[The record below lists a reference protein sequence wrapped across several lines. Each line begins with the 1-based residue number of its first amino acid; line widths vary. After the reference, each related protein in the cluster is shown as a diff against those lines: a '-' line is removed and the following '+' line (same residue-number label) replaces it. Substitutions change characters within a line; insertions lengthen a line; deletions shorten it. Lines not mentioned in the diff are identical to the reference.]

1 MFRNKKK
8 SKNNEK
14 TNNEEIIKQENSS
27 SYIKEIIE
35 LDAQIDINIKSILK
49 EEGNMTYGLSQ
60 LLDGV
65 EYTTGETEHVNE
77 FLRTAS
83 ENSMETNEQVDNVFD
98 SLNKSLMEIE
108 KGKED
113 FINLEK
119 QINDVSKVFGE
130 LIELFK
136 EVENQYNTIESFA
149 GIITGIAS
157 QTNLLALNAA
167 IEAARVGEAGKGFAV
182 VANEIKKLSMDT
194 QKNTKDIMESLKGM
208 TSTINILNSKSVEGN
223 EVVSKTMDI
232 IKNTEVVLDNITSAE
247 SQVRKHVE
255 VVRASQDHNITGIN
269 EISSN
274 LTNLIE
280 KSKNENKQ
288 FEKLILNIQ
297 QKASNYINILNY
309 LNQIKILENETD
321 APFFKHA

>member
-8 SKNNEK
+8 LKNNEE
-14 TNNEEIIKQENSS
+14 TNNKEIIKQENTS

-35 LDAQIDINIKSILK
+35 LDAQIDINIKNILK
-49 EEGNMTYGLSQ
+49 EEGSMTYGLSQ

-65 EYTTGETEHVNE
+65 EYTTGQTEHVNE

-119 QINDVSKVFGE
+119 QMNDVSRVFRE

-223 EVVSKTMDI
+223 EVVSKTVDI
-232 IKNTEVVLDNITSAE
+232 IKNTEAVLDNITSAE
-247 SQVRKHVE
+247 SQVRKHAE
-255 VVRASQDHNITGIN
+255 VVRDSQNHNITGIN

-297 QKASNYINILNY
+297 QKASSYINILNY

-321 APFFKHA
+321 ATFF